1 MEMKSLIPWSWGGYK
16 PARRDQPLDVFQS
29 LHREMDRL
37 FDDFT
42 RGFAM
47 PSEVAGV
54 MTPKVDVAET
64 DKEIEVTAEL
74 PGLEEKD
81 VEVVLSDN
89 VLTIRGEKK
98 AEREEKDKGYY
109 LVERSHG
116 AFARSLR
123 LPFDAEPEKVE
134 AAFKNGI
141 LTVKVVKP
149 KEVQAKTK
157 KIPIKA
163 AA

>member
-16 PARRDQPLDVFQS
+16 PARRDQSPDVFQS

-37 FDDFT
+37 FEDFT
-42 RGFAM
+42 RGFAL

-54 MTPKVDVAET
+54 IAPKVDVAES
-64 DKEIEVTAEL
+64 DKEIEITAEL

-109 LVERSHG
+109 LMERSHG
-116 AFARSLR
+116 AFSRSLR

-134 AAFKNGI
+134 AAFKNGV

-149 KEVQAKTK
+149 KEVQAKTR